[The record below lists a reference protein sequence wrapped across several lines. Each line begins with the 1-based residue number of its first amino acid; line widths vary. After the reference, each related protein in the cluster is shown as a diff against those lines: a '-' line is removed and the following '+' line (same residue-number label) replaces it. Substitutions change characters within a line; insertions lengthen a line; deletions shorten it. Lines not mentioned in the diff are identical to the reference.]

1 MVQLELD
8 EFYLESRFIF
18 KPEII
23 ILDSV
28 MGMNYG
34 LKQGHIIFPRQF
46 SDDAVVGHAFLEGYI
61 DVGDGCWK
69 RNVLVRASRWHQYPL
84 SFYNS
89 VGHQHSKGVAKI
101 EIRSPTS
108 KNCHQ
113 LDVINITMSR
123 IVSSHINS
131 LCWT

>member
-69 RNVLVRASRWHQYPL
+69 RKLRFKLCVGE
-84 SFYNS
+84 SFKMAPIS
-89 VGHQHSKGVAKI
+89 TVFLQ
-101 EIRSPTS
+101 
-108 KNCHQ
+108 
-113 LDVINITMSR
+113 
-123 IVSSHINS
+123 
-131 LCWT
+131 